1 MSSIERNNENNE
13 TTIVKEDNCQFIH
26 FYDNKPLCDDFVN
39 YARKMKLDIGHICC
53 GGEGCK
59 NNNVDSIRANE
70 IKKGFLATRS
80 QDIMDR

>member
-26 FYDNKPLCDDFVN
+26 FYYNKPLCGDFVV
-39 YARKMKLDIGHICC
+39 YATKMKLDIGHICC

-59 NNNVDSIRANE
+59 INNVDSIIANE
-70 IKKGFLATRS
+70 IKREFLATRS
-80 QDIMDR
+80 EYMNR